1 MATATQ
7 PISQS
12 LFDFLDG
19 KNAFEK
25 LEAIRS
31 GELGREINRYVQDQ
45 LDRFHIGSIQDSI
58 PGSPWNS
65 AYWPSNGPIDGPAA
79 PIAFS
84 IRSDSESRFDL
95 AGPEATRITA
105 SADLPGTFGSM
116 DDALTL
122 TPPSNPTDQI
132 FRSHRS

>member
-79 PIAFS
+79 PIGFS
-84 IRSDSESRFDL
+84 IRNDSESRFDL

-116 DDALTL
+116 DDALT
-122 TPPSNPTDQI
+122 PPSNPTDQI

>member
-31 GELGREINRYVQDQ
+31 GELGREINRYVQGE
-45 LDRFHIGSIQDSI
+45 LDRFHIGAIQDAI

-65 AYWPSNGPIDGPAA
+65 AYWPNDQPIDDQPA
-79 PIAFS
+79 PITFS
-84 IRSDSESRFDL
+84 IRSDSESRFNL
-95 AGPEATRITA
+95 TGPEATRITA
-105 SADLPGTFGSM
+105 STDLPGTLGSM
-116 DDALTL
+116 DDALTPL
-122 TPPSNPTDQI
+122 NSPTDQI